1 MITYAIAY
9 AKRCHT
15 CQIHGDFI
23 HQAPGNLH
31 PTTKSWPFEMWGID
45 VIGPIN
51 PPTSKGHRFILT
63 ITEYFS
69 KWAEAIPL
77 KEVKATD
84 VIQFIKH
91 HVIYRFGVPRRI
103 VHDNGPQFVSQPFQR
118 FCNKFRIKSVSSTA
132 YYPPA
137 NGLAE
142 AFNKTIGK
150 LLKKFVSKSQRD
162 WDEKLGECLWAYR
175 TTVRTP
181 TKATPYSLVYGAEA
195 VLPLEIQIP
204 SLRVALAT
212 EMTDD
217 EQHILRLQEL
227 EALDDKR
234 LQAQQQ
240 IELYHARI
248 SKAFNKKVRERIFKK
263 GDLVLAVRRPMVT
276 THKKRGKFNP
286 KWEGP
291 FVIESV
297 YSNGAYRLI
306 NHDGGKLMMPIN
318 GKFLKKYYP

>member
-1 MITYAIAY
+1 
-9 AKRCHT
+9 
-15 CQIHGDFI
+15 
-23 HQAPGNLH
+23 
-31 PTTKSWPFEMWGID
+31 
-45 VIGPIN
+45 
-51 PPTSKGHRFILT
+51 
-63 ITEYFS
+63 
-69 KWAEAIPL
+69 
-77 KEVKATD
+77 
-84 VIQFIKH
+84 
-91 HVIYRFGVPRRI
+91 
-103 VHDNGPQFVSQPFQR
+103 
-118 FCNKFRIKSVSSTA
+118 VSSTA

-162 WDEKLGECLWAYR
+162 WDERLGECLWAYR

-181 TKATPYSLVYGAEA
+181 TKATPFSLVYGVEA

-212 EMTDD
+212 EMTDE
-217 EQHILRLQEL
+217 EQHVLRLQEL

-240 IELYHARI
+240 IKLYQARI
-248 SKAFNKKVRERIFKK
+248 SKAFNKKVRERIFKQ
-263 GDLVLAVRRPMVT
+263 GDLVLTVRRPMIM
-276 THKKRGKFNP
+276 THKTKGKFNP

-291 FVIESV
+291 YVVETV

-306 NHDGGKLMMPIN
+306 DQSGNRLMMPIN